1 MLVRR
6 FWPRILIVLSILG
19 SFHLYMWW
27 RLIAPLPEPWRCV
40 GTVVVCLGMPSFV
53 ASMIVSRKL
62 TRESRRVLLMV
73 GYMWFGIATYLML
86 GAIIS
91 NIAVAFGAPP
101 TTMAAIG
108 GIGAICAVVYGILHV
123 RRGAQVKRVELAL
136 PGLGVPEYRVVQL
149 TDVHIGTM
157 LGQKFAQDVVD
168 KVNALEP
175 DLIVITGD
183 FVDGNLHEL
192 RADVEPFRD
201 LRAKDGVYSVTG
213 NHEYYW
219 QTEEW
224 MEHIRSLGIRVLRN
238 ERVTIDGVMQV
249 AGVDDSSQT
258 EDVPRAVEG
267 RDPNLPLVLL
277 AHHPSTIRRSQDK
290 VDLQLSGHTHGGQ
303 LLPLGWLARLFE
315 PAVAG
320 FAKFGRTWLYVS
332 EGTGY
337 WGPPMRVGTTQEITH
352 LTLRR
357 AQRA

>member
-1 MLVRR
+1 VRR

-27 RLIAPLPEPWRCV
+27 RLVAPLPEPWRCV
-40 GTVVVCLGMPSFV
+40 GTVVLCLGMPSFV
-53 ASMIVSRKL
+53 ASMLVSRKM
-62 TRESRRVLLMV
+62 TRESRKVLLMI

-91 NIAVAFGAPP
+91 NIAVVFGAPP
-101 TTMAAIG
+101 TTMAALG
-108 GIGAICAVVYGILHV
+108 GIGAIGAVIYGLVHV
-123 RRGAQVKRVELAL
+123 TRGAQVKRVDLAL
-136 PGLGVPEYRVVQL
+136 PGLGVQEYRVVQL

-157 LGQKFAQDVVD
+157 LGEKFAQDVVD
-168 KVNALEP
+168 KVNALTP

-183 FVDGNLHEL
+183 FVDGNLDEL

-201 LRAKDGVYSVTG
+201 LRAKDGVLSVTG

-219 QTEEW
+219 QTEAW
-224 MEHIRSLGIRVLRN
+224 LEHIRSLGIRVLRN
-238 ERVTIDGVMQV
+238 ERVTIEGVMQV

-267 RDPNLPLVLL
+267 RDPSLPLVLL

-315 PAVAG
+315 PAVSG
-320 FAKFGRTWLYVS
+320 FAKFGRTWLYIS

-352 LTLRR
+352 LTLRP
-357 AQRA
+357 A